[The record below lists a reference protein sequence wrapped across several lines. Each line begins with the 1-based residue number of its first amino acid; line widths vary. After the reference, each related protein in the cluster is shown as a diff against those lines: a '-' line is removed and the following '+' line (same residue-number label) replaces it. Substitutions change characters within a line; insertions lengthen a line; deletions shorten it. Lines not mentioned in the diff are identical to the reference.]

1 MLTLICLQVLA
12 TVIGPKA
19 EADKAQQRISGGLPS
34 VQCACLVAPFSGGLR
49 RIRGKFDRRTV
60 DLQTLVS
67 NVVQQSIVPDVLA
80 SSRIQISI
88 NVLEADGGMEA
99 CAINAAML
107 AITDAGAGLS
117 LQTLHVLIQLI
128 AFVHVDHG
136 R

>member
-1 MLTLICLQVLA
+1 M
-12 TVIGPKA
+12 IGPKA